1 MATQQ
6 KSERF
11 CALDADLT
19 ILSSDG
25 VIFKVHRKNLEV
37 HSDIFADAEHITGTG
52 NGGDESV
59 KLSESAAVL
68 DLLFQYMYRQPQP
81 DLRIVDFPVAAALA
95 EAAGKYMVYSAVPA
109 VISRMREGVSE
120 HPLDVLNYAAKHEHK
135 ELGSEAARSCI
146 SKYPL
151 HVLDYAANYGQK
163 ELANEAARLTVGLP
177 ISTAASILTPPTLL
191 KWVCIKPSLSTPRL
205 IPVLFQAAFYDQ
217 WHSNARETLAELLL
231 ISNSNLRAAA
241 PPEPVTGFLSSL
253 ARILDDMLEFS
264 PARGLVICVRDPH
277 AFYRLRSKLEHGFA
291 NQLPKQKATS
301 MFKFLDSNFN
311 PD

>member
-37 HSDIFADAEHITGTG
+37 HSDIFADAEHITGTR
-52 NGGDESV
+52 NVGDESV

-151 HVLDYAANYGQK
+151 HVLDYAAKYGQK

-191 KWVCIKPSLSTPRL
+191 NW
-205 IPVLFQAAFYDQ
+205 AAFYDQ

-241 PPEPVTGFLSSL
+241 PPEPVTGFFSSL
-253 ARILDDMLEFS
+253 ARILDDILEFS

-291 NQLPKQKATS
+291 NQLSKQKATS
-301 MFKFLDSNFN
+301 MFKFLDSNFI

>member
-1 MATQQ
+1 SQPTLNPPV
-6 KSERF
+6 

-52 NGGDESV
+52 KGGDESV

-109 VISRMREGVSE
+109 VISRM
-120 HPLDVLNYAAKHEHK
+120 
-135 ELGSEAARSCI
+135 SEAARSCI

-151 HVLDYAANYGQK
+151 HVLDYAAKYGQK

-191 KWVCIKPSLSTPRL
+191 KWV
-205 IPVLFQAAFYDQ
+205 
-217 WHSNARETLAELLL
+217 
-231 ISNSNLRAAA
+231 
-241 PPEPVTGFLSSL
+241 
-253 ARILDDMLEFS
+253 
-264 PARGLVICVRDPH
+264 
-277 AFYRLRSKLEHGFA
+277 
-291 NQLPKQKATS
+291 
-301 MFKFLDSNFN
+301 
-311 PD
+311 